1 MAAPA
6 LERTASLDSVRARA
20 ERRLALAA
28 RDGDEAAFREI
39 YDAYRDRIWTF
50 ILYSVGDPCQA
61 QDILQTVFLK
71 AFRGLGGF
79 RFRSS
84 LFTWIYRIARNE
96 CRNDRRRR
104 RGVPPMPLE
113 AILGSRDEI
122 DGRSGSSE
130 PDVSRAVLRTALL
143 RLPPKMRE
151 VVVLRYLE
159 GLSYGEISR
168 VLGCA
173 PGTVASRLNRALAG
187 MEAHLRPFRSP
198 AAAGDPGVGR
208 P

>member
-1 MAAPA
+1 MAAPL
-6 LERTASLDSVRARA
+6 LERTAVLGTADA
-20 ERRLALAA
+20 ERERGLALAA
-28 RDGDEAAFREI
+28 RTGDEAAFREI
-39 YDAYRDRIWTF
+39 YEAYRERIWTF
-50 ILYSVGDPCQA
+50 IVYSIGDANQA
-61 QDILQTVFLK
+61 QDILQIVFLK

-96 CRNDRRRR
+96 CRNYHRG

-122 DGRSGSSE
+122 DGRTGPE
-130 PDVSRAVLRTALL
+130 DPAVSRVVLRTALL
-143 RLPPKMRE
+143 RLSPKMRE

-159 GLSYGEISR
+159 GLSYDEISR

-173 PGTVASRLNRALAG
+173 CGTVASRLNRALA
-187 MEAHLRPFRSP
+187 ELEEHLRPFQTH
-198 AAAGDPGVGR
+198 AAGEASREGR

>member
-6 LERTASLDSVRARA
+6 IEQVAVLEAAGGERD
-20 ERRLALAA
+20 RRLAMAV
-28 RDGDEAAFREI
+28 RTGDEAAFREL
-39 YDAYRDRIWTF
+39 YEAYRDRIWTF
-50 ILYSVGDPCQA
+50 IVYSTGDACQA

-96 CRNDRRRR
+96 CRNYHRR

-122 DGRSGSSE
+122 DGGSGLKD
-130 PDVSRAVLRTALL
+130 PDMDRAVLRTALL
-143 RLPPKMRE
+143 RLSPKLRE

-159 GLSYGEISR
+159 GLSYDEISR
-168 VLGCA
+168 VLGRA
-173 PGTVASRLNRALAG
+173 PGTVASRLNRALS
-187 MEAHLRPFRSP
+187 ELEVHRRPFRGSP
-198 AAAGDPGVGR
+198 GGDESGEGR